1 MFRRGFDIIS
11 RLGTSW
17 STSWLIHTIA
27 FVGRLF
33 LFIQWSVIFVG
44 SWNKDW
50 VRHFKGDNCSTPQM
64 YPALSPGCQRT
75 SLSYLGVLFVSFLPF
90 FFLAVFFVVAVV
102 PLLLLLLPS
111 FWRRWWGRGGT
122 VGGGGGGGGGGR
134 GFFNT
139 LFVQGGRCR
148 HLVLF
153 ICKRQSWNKQDDKHV
168 TSVTNRGVKLSLTP
182 NHSSVILILKCTPGL
197 PHFRVEW
204 FRFLGW
210 HRKDK
215 QSDASTLMKIEA
227 ARPKRSIFSKLPCSP

>member
-17 STSWLIHTIA
+17 STSWLIHNIA

-122 VGGGGGGGGGGR
+122 VGRGWGGGGGGGGR
-134 GFFNT
+134 WRGFFNT
-139 LFVQGGRCR
+139 LFVSMQEGRCC
-148 HLVLF
+148 HLGLF

-168 TSVTNRGVKLSLTP
+168 TSVTNRVVKLSLTP

-204 FRFLGW
+204 LDFW
-210 HRKDK
+210 DC
-215 QSDASTLMKIEA
+215 IE
-227 ARPKRSIFSKLPCSP
+227 KTNNQMLPP

>member
-1 MFRRGFDIIS
+1 
-11 RLGTSW
+11 
-17 STSWLIHTIA
+17 
-27 FVGRLF
+27 
-33 LFIQWSVIFVG
+33 
-44 SWNKDW
+44 
-50 VRHFKGDNCSTPQM
+50 
-64 YPALSPGCQRT
+64 
-75 SLSYLGVLFVSFLPF
+75 
-90 FFLAVFFVVAVV
+90 
-102 PLLLLLLPS
+102 
-111 FWRRWWGRGGT
+111 
-122 VGGGGGGGGGGR
+122 
-134 GFFNT
+134 
-139 LFVQGGRCR
+139 
-148 HLVLF
+148 LVLF